1 MIVKQRRKER
11 LKVGCRER
19 ITRKEKKKTRSL
31 IIVVQVWSVLLAL
44 RRRKQGMKR
53 EKKKSET
60 DKGPRSEGPQYNHIR
75 LILQSPKNNPNKQI
89 KDQINTSSIPTS
101 KKNQSTRGGGAHGP
115 PLLSRS
121 HLGGPQYREA
131 REPPHY
137 GNRPQD
143 ANSDKVRQETWT
155 PKGLFR
161 RLARSKNRQ
170 RNQT

>member
-1 MIVKQRRKER
+1 MTKGRLQGTQNAERKKNAFPYHRGASVECP
-11 LKVGCRER
+11 VSPE
-19 ITRKEKKKTRSL
+19 EKKTRDEKGKRQKK
-31 IIVVQVWSVLLAL
+31 IVI
-44 RRRKQGMKR
+44 
-53 EKKKSET
+53 KSEA
-60 DKGPRSEGPQYNHIR
+60 DNGPRPQHNHIR

-89 KDQINTSSIPTS
+89 KDQINTSSTPTS

-170 RNQT
+170 RHQT

>member
-1 MIVKQRRKER
+1 MMIVKQ
-11 LKVGCRER
+11 
-19 ITRKEKKKTRSL
+19 KEKKTKGRLQGTHNAEGKEKTRSL

-44 RRRKQGMKR
+44 RRRKQGMIR
-53 EKKKSET
+53 KKQKSET

-75 LILQSPKNNPNKQI
+75 LVLQSPKNNPNKQI
-89 KDQINTSSIPTS
+89 KDQINTSSIQTS
-101 KKNQSTRGGGAHGP
+101 KKNQSMRGGGAHGP

-121 HLGGPQYREA
+121 HLGGPQYQEA

-170 RNQT
+170 RDQT